1 MRGALCVR
9 ACCALK
15 SFDGV
20 VIVENKKRVLSAMRP
35 TGPLHLGHMAG
46 ALSNFVGLQ
55 DKYDCFYA
63 LADWHALMSN
73 YAESGNTGEFCYTA
87 LLDWLSV
94 GLDPE
99 KSPIFVQSHVPQHAE
114 LALAL
119 GMITPLGWLYRNP
132 TYKEQIDNI
141 KDKDLSM
148 YGFLG
153 YPVLMAADI
162 LLYRA
167 SFVPVGEDQSAHLE
181 LSREIVRRFNHFFG
195 EELLVEPQPIFTAT
209 PKVPGIDGR
218 KMSKSYGNALEI
230 SESPD
235 SMWNKLRGMM
245 TDPAR
250 IRKTDPGE
258 PEKCPVWDLHKVFN
272 NDEAEK
278 AELADGCRKAAF
290 GCIECKKKLDAHLRA
305 MMEPIHERRAKYE
318 GNKKLLDD
326 ILADGAERAEAVA
339 RETMALIYPAMGL
352 LMNPKR

>member
-1 MRGALCVR
+1 M
-9 ACCALK
+9 
-15 SFDGV
+15 
-20 VIVENKKRVLSAMRP
+20 KKRVLSLMRP

-46 ALSNFVGLQ
+46 ALSNFVRLQ
-55 DKYDCFYA
+55 NDEGYECFYGI
-63 LADWHALMSN
+63 ADWHALTSN
-73 YAESGNTGEFCYTA
+73 YAESANTGEYCYAA

-99 KSPIFVQSHVPQHAE
+99 KSPLFIQSHVPQHAE

-132 TYKEQIDNI
+132 TYKEQIENI
-141 KDKDLSM
+141 KDKDLGN

-162 LLYRA
+162 LLYKA
-167 SFVPVGEDQSAHLE
+167 SLVPVGEDQSAHLE

-195 EELLVEPQPIFTAT
+195 EDLLVEPQPLFTKT

-218 KMSKSYGNALEI
+218 KMSKSYGNSLQI
-230 SESPD
+230 SESAD
-235 SMWNKLRGMM
+235 SIWNKLRTMM

-250 IRKTDPGE
+250 MRKTDPGT

-272 NDEAEK
+272 SDEAEK
-278 AELADGCRKAAF
+278 AELAEDCRSAGI
-290 GCIECKKKLDAHLRA
+290 GCIECKKRLNAHLQE
-305 MMEPIHERRAKYE
+305 MLEPVRERRAKYE

-326 ILADGAERAEAVA
+326 ILADGARRAGAVA
-339 RETMALIYPAMGL
+339 RETMAAVYPAMGL
-352 LMNPKR
+352 LMNPAR